1 MQCVLGRWH
10 AFSEMPMEA
19 SDSLVLTLDLFYFSP
34 CSSLCNDMKLM
45 RRDNRLFSNYEQMH
59 SLSINV
65 FQLQIGC
72 RVKI

>member
-1 MQCVLGRWH
+1 MQCVLGRWP

-19 SDSLVLTLDLFYFSP
+19 SDSLVLTLDLFYFSLR
-34 CSSLCNDMKLM
+34 SSRCNDMKLM
-45 RRDNRLFSNYEQMH
+45 RRDNRLFSNYEQMR